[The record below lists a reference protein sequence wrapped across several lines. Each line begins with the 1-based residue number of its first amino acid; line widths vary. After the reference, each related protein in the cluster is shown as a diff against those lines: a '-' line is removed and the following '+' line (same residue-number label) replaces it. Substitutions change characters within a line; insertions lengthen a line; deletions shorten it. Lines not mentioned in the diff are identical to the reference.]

1 MNLTLVVPNF
11 VPAQYL
17 NYSTEAIT
25 VSYPMLKFTRIFKY
39 EVKIG
44 VSYKT
49 FGTISTC
56 RQLSKQINDYELF
69 NKKTKR
75 F

>member
-1 MNLTLVVPNF
+1 MVHRLQSRDHEVSFATLNMNLTLVVPNS

-25 VSYPMLKFTRIFKY
+25 VWYPMLKFTRIFKY

-49 FGTISTC
+49 FGTIST
-56 RQLSKQINDYELF
+56 
-69 NKKTKR
+69 
-75 F
+75 